1 MRISPFFERGF
12 KPVSLYDKHRTSQP
26 RTSGSLG
33 PAKMELSQNVRR
45 QQYFHDNLD
54 IFDGPVGSVIKKNI
68 FSLPCDGQWHS
79 ATSPFVLAALPTGHQ
94 D

>member
-1 MRISPFFERGF
+1 MCEYFLKISKSNKHGSKMRISPFFERGF

-54 IFDGPVGSVIKKNI
+54 IFDGPMGSVIKKYLQ
-68 FSLPCDGQWHS
+68 SS
-79 ATSPFVLAALPTGHQ
+79 V
-94 D
+94 